1 MLTKLIEHTA
11 PADPARRFVA
21 SAYTVFDRWFEV
33 AAGETRDAAE
43 AGLRAWLS
51 ARGDPSAPMPNEVPT
66 APSPDFTRDMTRR
79 AIDRLNDAERY
90 LKDGDA
96 DTAGECLQSARDWL
110 AALLPH
116 AAVAA

>member
-43 AGLRAWLS
+43 TGLRAWLTTHG
-51 ARGDPSAPMPNEVPT
+51 APSAPVPNEARN
-66 APSPDFTRDMTRR
+66 APSSDFARDMTRR

-110 AALLPH
+110 AALLPQM
-116 AAVAA
+116 VAA